1 MTELTEYL
9 IELGKMLDIDT
20 DTEGC
25 VNPNLALSA
34 RIVLAIGE
42 LRQPLQWKD
51 VADGLPEVEGQ
62 YSVVKGSGKT
72 PFYLTFPKAEDKSAY
87 AQIVRM
93 MWAEEIAAYIPVPI
107 PEWKE
112 QR

>member
-9 IELGKMLDIDT
+9 IELGRMLGIDT

-42 LRQPLQWKD
+42 LEQKAKCYDEISSLQKYQNEMSAWRRGDSDEYPKM
-51 VADGLPEVEGQ
+51 DGG
-62 YSVVKGSGKT
+62 
-72 PFYLTFPKAEDKSAY
+72 AE
-87 AQIVRM
+87 Q
-93 MWAEEIAAYIPVPI
+93 
-107 PEWKE
+107 
-112 QR
+112 

>member
-9 IELGKMLDIDT
+9 IELGKMLGIDT

-42 LRQPLQWKD
+42 LRQPLKWKD
-51 VADGLPEVEGQ
+51 VADGLPEVSGF
-62 YSVVKGSGKT
+62 YVVELRSKLHELDGTAIAAAKFEVGKS
-72 PFYLTFPKAEDKSAY
+72 LWMN
-87 AQIVRM
+87 VR
-93 MWAEEIAAYIPVPI
+93 AYIPYPI
-107 PEWKE
+107 PPYKQQSNE
-112 QR
+112 QN

>member
-9 IELGKMLDIDT
+9 IELGKMLGIDT

-25 VNPNLALSA
+25 VNPNLALSS

-42 LRQPLQWKD
+42 LERSLQWKD
-51 VADGLPEVEGQ
+51 VADGLPEVEGW
-62 YSVVKGSGKT
+62 YSVKWS
-72 PFYLTFPKAEDKSAY
+72 EDNGGAY
-87 AQIVRM
+87 DVWHHDSNDEGNKQFWRDRFS
-93 MWAEEIAAYIPVPI
+93 AYIPVPL
-107 PEWKE
+107 PEYVKE

>member
-9 IELGKMLDIDT
+9 IELGKMLGIDT

-42 LRQPLQWKD
+42 LRQPLKWKD
-51 VADGLPEVEGQ
+51 VADGLPEVDGN
-62 YSVVKGSGKT
+62 YNVKWQDLDGG
-72 PFYLTFPKAEDKSAY
+72 AY
-87 AQIVRM
+87 DV
-93 MWAEEIAAYIPVPI
+93 WHHDEKDEENKQFWHLRFAAYIPVPI
-107 PEWKE
+107 SEYVKGE
-112 QR
+112 KQ

>member
-9 IELGKMLDIDT
+9 IELGKMLGIDT

-42 LRQPLQWKD
+42 LRQPLKWKD
-51 VADGLPEVEGQ
+51 VADGLPEVRGIYVVIGE
-62 YSVVKGSGKT
+62 YSLSPYLLEYPYDLSNKWEKT
-72 PFYLTFPKAEDKSAY
+72 
-87 AQIVRM
+87 V
-93 MWAEEIAAYIPVPI
+93 AAYIPYPI
-107 PEWKE
+107 PPYKE

>member
-9 IELGKMLDIDT
+9 IELGKMLGIDT

-34 RIVLAIGE
+34 RIVLAIDE
-42 LRQPLQWKD
+42 LERPLQWKS
-51 VADGLPEVEGQ
+51 VADGLPEVEGWYNVMHDVGFTVPETAWWEQ
-62 YSVVKGSGKT
+62 SESDQWERTY
-72 PFYLTFPKAEDKSAY
+72 
-87 AQIVRM
+87 R
-93 MWAEEIAAYIPVPI
+93 AYIPVPI
-107 PEWKE
+107 PEYVKE